1 MEMLQKFLG
10 CGMGGGYLEKTCLT
24 AGGKYQKINII
35 YIALNVQNKHLT
47 DQKITTLILMWTLHI
62 AQTAAQRWTDVTA
75 IALWHKQ
82 EQMMDIGGMETI
94 VVVMEERKMCNE
106 QIPLPYIKAYRKALR
121 DVVDWLERHEQ
132 QMKVYKLTTGKDY
145 MAFLRMFRDAPDNL
159 MEMGGFADE
168 YKMPDECKDKV
179 KKVIE
184 KRKEKNR

>member
-1 MEMLQKFLG
+1 MTARFATISFL
-10 CGMGGGYLEKTCLT
+10 
-24 AGGKYQKINII
+24 
-35 YIALNVQNKHLT
+35 
-47 DQKITTLILMWTLHI
+47 TTGIRGTT

-168 YKMPDECKDKV
+168 YKVPDECKDKV

-184 KRKEKNR
+184 KRKEKEHK

>member
-1 MEMLQKFLG
+1 
-10 CGMGGGYLEKTCLT
+10 
-24 AGGKYQKINII
+24 
-35 YIALNVQNKHLT
+35 
-47 DQKITTLILMWTLHI
+47 MWTSRMTTARCA
-62 AQTAAQRWTDVTA
+62 AQRCARGGIISAGNVAQRWTEVTA

>member
-1 MEMLQKFLG
+1 MEMLQKFLV
-10 CGMGGGYLEKTCLT
+10 CGMDGGLRHTMNFAPAQYANILFMWGGIKQTT
-24 AGGKYQKINII
+24 AP
-35 YIALNVQNKHLT
+35 
-47 DQKITTLILMWTLHI
+47 
-62 AQTAAQRWTDVTA
+62 TAAQRWMDVTA
-75 IALWHKQ
+75 IALWHEQ

-94 VVVMEERKMCNE
+94 FVVMEERKMCNE

-168 YKMPDECKDKV
+168 YKVPDECKNKV

-184 KRKEKNR
+184 KRKEKEHK

>member
-1 MEMLQKFLG
+1 MD
-10 CGMGGGYLEKTCLT
+10 GGLRHTMNFAPAQYANILFMW
-24 AGGKYQKINII
+24 GGIK
-35 YIALNVQNKHLT
+35 QNT
-47 DQKITTLILMWTLHI
+47 
-62 AQTAAQRWTDVTA
+62 AQTVAQRWTEVTA